1 MSHLGHRT
9 ILRRN
14 FLLLEEQMLSLKNLI
29 LLRRNADMK
38 IQLALKV
45 YQSTIKKYLRGFQL

>member
-45 YQSTIKKYLRGFQL
+45 YQSYIKKYLRGFQL